1 MWHIDQQIRI
11 FLMYS
16 TFNGGAGCRKSIGDV
31 AVPGHASLFCIE
43 SHIGAGI
50 RTIPIE
56 VHSRTTSNIN
66 QHVITVKCAV
76 TVDIKTTGGDKDIHK
91 LGSNL
96 GITVDAYIPMEAIL
110 AVPDKAVTSI
120 I

>member
-1 MWHIDQQIRI
+1 
-11 FLMYS
+11 MYS
-16 TFNGGAGCRKSIGDV
+16 TFNVGAGCRKSIGDV
-31 AVPGHASLFCIE
+31 AVPGNTSLFCIE

-56 VHSRTTSNIN
+56 VHAGTTGNIN
-66 QHVITVKCAV
+66 QHVITVKRAV
-76 TVDIKTTGGDKDIHK
+76 AVDIKTASGDKDVHMI
-91 LGSNL
+91 GCNIS
-96 GITVDAYIPMEAIL
+96 ITVDAYIPMKTIL